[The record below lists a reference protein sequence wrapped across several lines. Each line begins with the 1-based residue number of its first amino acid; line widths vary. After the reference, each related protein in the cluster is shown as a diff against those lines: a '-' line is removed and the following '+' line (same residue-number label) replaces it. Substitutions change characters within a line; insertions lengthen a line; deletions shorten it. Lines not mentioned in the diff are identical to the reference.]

1 MFGNRSDNSNNV
13 WNIGYDSNLEDIVGS
28 STWLRR
34 MDRYEKEFD
43 NLSDEE
49 KKSRIHKIDLG
60 DGNYGYVYKKANGD
74 IAVWNQPEIPA
85 TSTNPA
91 DN

>member
-43 NLSDEE
+43 NLSNEE
-49 KKSRIHKIDLG
+49 KKSIERYPFICKSNLLVELKD
-60 DGNYGYVYKKANGD
+60 YKKN
-74 IAVWNQPEIPA
+74 IVY
-85 TSTNPA
+85 
-91 DN
+91 